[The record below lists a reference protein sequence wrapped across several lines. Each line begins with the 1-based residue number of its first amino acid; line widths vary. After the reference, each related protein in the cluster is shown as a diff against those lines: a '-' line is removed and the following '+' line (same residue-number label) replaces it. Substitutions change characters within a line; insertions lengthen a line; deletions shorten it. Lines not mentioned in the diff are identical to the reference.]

1 MVLADITAP
10 EDSAKLRCPFSI
22 VPRYEV
28 KNDLCCHIV
37 RREHRFTK
45 VTYRV
50 RRKSP

>member
-10 EDSAKLRCPFSI
+10 EGSAKLRCPFSI

-37 RREHRFTK
+37 SREHLFRKT
-45 VTYRV
+45 TCRV
-50 RRKSP
+50 RR